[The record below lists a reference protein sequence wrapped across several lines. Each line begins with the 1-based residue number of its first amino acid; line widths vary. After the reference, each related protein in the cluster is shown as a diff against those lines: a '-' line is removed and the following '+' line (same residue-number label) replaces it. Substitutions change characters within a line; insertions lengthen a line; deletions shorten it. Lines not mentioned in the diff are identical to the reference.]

1 MSDSENFLSRWSRL
15 KHESEVTSPD
25 AEVASPD
32 TDVPSPAPSS
42 PAFDPASLPPIESI
56 VADSDIR
63 QYLHADVPPELTRA
77 ALRSAWAADP
87 AIRDFLG
94 IAESQWDFNDPTA
107 IPGFGPLQ
115 AADHLAARALGSL
128 SNDAPGEAPCIEPVE
143 KARQVTAAQPLGKPV
158 ADVDEV
164 DVARAQEY
172 SLLSSL
178 LAHSPDALMLNR
190 LAELRG
196 DESPLG
202 LAHAALAKAA
212 ARTDAEK
219 AAREHFTLFVGVGRG
234 ALLPYASYYLTG
246 FLHGRPLAKLRQAL
260 QRIGIE
266 RMSGQTEPEDH
277 ATILLEIMAGLA
289 GGELPAPTGTDL
301 EIFDDHLAPWITR
314 FFSDLEKSASADFY
328 AVVGMLG
335 RTFVEI
341 ETQWFMRPP

>member
-15 KHESEVTSPD
+15 KHESELASPD
-25 AEVASPD
+25 A
-32 TDVPSPAPSS
+32 DVPSPAPSS

-77 ALRSAWAADP
+77 ALRSAWTADP

-94 IAESQWDFNDPTA
+94 IAESQWDFNDPAA

-115 AADHLAARALGSL
+115 AADHLAAQTLGNL
-128 SNDAPGEAPCIEPVE
+128 SNDAPRESPCVEPVE
-143 KARQVTAAQPLGKPV
+143 EVVPV
-158 ADVDEV
+158 EGVGQITGNVDEV
-164 DVARAQEY
+164 DVARAREY

-178 LAHSPDALMLNR
+178 LAHSPDALMLSR

-202 LAHAALAKAA
+202 LAHTALANAA
-212 ARTDAEK
+212 ARTDAETT
-219 AAREHFTLFVGVGRG
+219 AREHFNLFVGLGRG
-234 ALLPYASYYLTG
+234 ELLPYASYYLTG

-266 RMSGQTEPEDH
+266 RTNGQTEPEDH
-277 ATILLEIMAGLA
+277 AAILLEIMAGLA
-289 GGELPAPTGTDL
+289 GGGLPAPTGTDR
-301 EIFDDHLAPWITR
+301 EIFEDHLAPWITR
-314 FFSDLEKSASADFY
+314 FFSDLEQSASADFY
-328 AVVGMLG
+328 ASVGALG
-335 RTFVEI
+335 RTFTQI
-341 ETQWFMRPP
+341 EAQSFLIPQ

>member
-25 AEVASPD
+25 KEVASPEQ
-32 TDVPSPAPSS
+32 DVPSPAP
-42 PAFDPASLPPIESI
+42 PTFDPASLPPIESI

-87 AIRDFLG
+87 AVRDFIG
-94 IAESQWDFNDPTA
+94 IAESQWDFNDPAA

-115 AADHLAARALGSL
+115 AEDHLAARALGSL
-128 SNDAPGEAPCIEPVE
+128 SNDAPGTPDSPGFVEQPALPAPELP
-143 KARQVTAAQPLGKPV
+143 
-158 ADVDEV
+158 DEV

-172 SLLSSL
+172 SLLSKL
-178 LAHSPDALMLNR
+178 LAHSPDALMLSR

-234 ALLPYASYYLTG
+234 ELLPYASYYLTG
-246 FLHGRPLAKLRQAL
+246 FLHGRPLAKLRQTL

-266 RMSGQTEPEDH
+266 RISGQTEPEDH
-277 ATILLEIMAGLA
+277 AAILLEIMAGLA
-289 GGELPAPTGTDL
+289 GGELPAPIGTDR

-314 FFSDLEKSASADFY
+314 FFSDLEQSASADFY
-328 AVVGMLG
+328 AAVGALG
-335 RTFVEI
+335 RTFTQI
-341 ETQWFMRPP
+341 EAQSFLMSQ

>member
-15 KHESEVTSPD
+15 KHESEITSPDKEVTSP
-25 AEVASPD
+25 EQ
-32 TDVPSPAPSS
+32 DVPSPAP

-63 QYLHADVPPELTRA
+63 QYLHANVPPELARA

-87 AIRDFLG
+87 AIRDFVG
-94 IAESQWDFNDPTA
+94 IAESQWDFNDPAA

-115 AADHLAARALGSL
+115 AADHLVARALGSL
-128 SNDAPGEAPCIEPVE
+128 SNDAPGTADIPGSVE
-143 KARQVTAAQPLGKPV
+143 QPALPTPELL
-158 ADVDEV
+158 DEV

-178 LAHSPDALMLNR
+178 LAHSPDAQTLGR

-202 LAHAALAKAA
+202 LAHTALAKAA
-212 ARTDAEK
+212 TRTNAEM
-219 AAREHFTLFVGVGRG
+219 AAREHFTLFVGLGRG
-234 ALLPYASYYLTG
+234 ELLPYASYYLTG

-260 QRIGIE
+260 ERIGIE
-266 RMSGQTEPEDH
+266 RINGQTEPEDH
-277 ATILLEIMAGLA
+277 AAILLEIMAGLA
-289 GGELPAPTGTDL
+289 SGDLPAPAGTDR

-328 AVVGMLG
+328 AAVGALG
-335 RTFVEI
+335 RTFTQI
-341 ETQWFMRPP
+341 EAQSFRMPQ